1 MAPRRRLSGS
11 VVGLTAAGAGRPWMA
26 ICGVVLRQR
35 REGEREMKR
44 GWRGS
49 LRAHGEAPLG
59 ADLAIGSKK
68 FQKVHLG
75 IKMLIRLLIHSDD
88 FAIICRN
95 TILDF
100 NNGCEIVYAELDAAK
115 SADAMSGGAVP
126 RGLLPIAAARS
137 GCATAIS
144 VSSGLTL
151 FSSIMELTGGY
162 V

>member
-1 MAPRRRLSGS
+1 MLHIIGRSISVRFLNQCSFILS
-11 VVGLTAAGAGRPWMA
+11 LLAG
-26 ICGVVLRQR
+26 
-35 REGEREMKR
+35 
-44 GWRGS
+44 
-49 LRAHGEAPLG
+49 
-59 ADLAIGSKK
+59 
-68 FQKVHLG
+68 
-75 IKMLIRLLIHSDD
+75 
-88 FAIICRN
+88 N
-95 TILDF
+95 TIIDF

-151 FSSIMELTGGY
+151 FSSVMELTGGY